1 MTFEEYQKTAV
12 SLLHSDFNKNVV
24 NSVLGL
30 CGETGEVA
38 EKVKKVM
45 RDKEGIF
52 DDDSKKEI
60 IKELGDILWYIAV
73 TSSNLGISLEDVAHG
88 NIEKLTSRKDRRALQ
103 GEGDNR

>member
-1 MTFEEYQKTAV
+1 MTFEEYQTKAV
-12 SLLHSDFNKNVV
+12 ALLHSDFNKNVV

-60 IKELGDILWYIAV
+60 TKELGDVLWYIAV
-73 TSSNLGISLEDVAHG
+73 TSSNLGISFENIAQG
-88 NIEKLTSRKDRRALQ
+88 NIEKLTSRQERKTLQ

>member
-1 MTFEEYQKTAV
+1 MTFEEYQNKAV

-60 IKELGDILWYIAV
+60 TKELGDILWYIAV
-73 TSSNLGISLEDVAHG
+73 TSSNLGISFEDIVQC
-88 NIEKLTSRKDRRALQ
+88 NIEKLTSRKERKTLQ